1 MSEYPTLQARLDNR
15 EVILLDGAI
24 GTQLQTMGVPMSN
37 RAWAGIA
44 LKDYP
49 FTVRRMHENYIKAGV
64 DVITVNTY
72 ASARHNLEPLGL
84 ADMTVELNLR
94 AVMLAEDARDRAG
107 GERPIT
113 IAGSVSNFGLLTGSE
128 PGWKDLAYFQGRTEH
143 SENQARANLREQAKI
158 LAEAGVDFLLAEAT
172 GSNLQRKWVVEA
184 CLATGLP
191 VWSGFKVRFDEGD
204 STARIGYRSDLALV
218 DGFDE
223 IASLGGSVVTIFH
236 SSVASTDAALAV
248 TKERWSGPVAIYPE
262 AERRDYIETYR
273 DHAVPTRLTPEEF
286 LAKAKAWV
294 AQGVQIVGGCCG
306 VELEYIQPL
315 RESLPTHVPDTV
327 Q

>member
-1 MSEYPTLQARLDNR
+1 MSEYANLQARLDNR

-24 GTQLQTMGVPMSN
+24 GTQLQTMGGPMSH

-72 ASARHNLEPLGL
+72 PSARHNLEPLGL
-84 ADMTVELNLR
+84 AEMTAELNLR
-94 AVMLAEDARDRAG
+94 AVMLAEDARDRAARQ
-107 GERPIT
+107 RPIT
-113 IAGSVSNFGLLTGSE
+113 IAGSVSNYGLLTGSE
-128 PGWKDLAYFQGRTEH
+128 PGWRDLAYFQGRSEL
-143 SENQARANLREQAKI
+143 SENQAQANLREQAEI

-191 VWSGFKVRFDEGD
+191 VWMGFKVRLDEGD
-204 STARIGYRSDLALV
+204 STARIGYRSDLALA

-223 IASLGGSVVTIFH
+223 IASLGGAVVTIFH
-236 SSVASTDAALAV
+236 SSVVSTDAALAV
-248 TKERWSGPVAIYPE
+248 ANARWSGPVGIYPE
-262 AERRDYIETYR
+262 AERRDYVDTYR
-273 DHAVPTRLTPEEF
+273 DRTVPTRLTPEEF
-286 LAKAKAWV
+286 LAKAEAWV

-315 RESLPTHVPDTV
+315 RESLPTHVPDGA
-327 Q
+327 